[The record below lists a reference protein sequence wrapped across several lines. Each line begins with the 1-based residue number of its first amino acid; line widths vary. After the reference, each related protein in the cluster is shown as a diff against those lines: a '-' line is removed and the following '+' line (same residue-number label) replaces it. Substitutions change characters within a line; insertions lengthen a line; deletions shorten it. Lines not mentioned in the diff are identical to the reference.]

1 MTQSSFLA
9 RVAWVVGLVLLAFI
23 ASLRAQIVP
32 QVSSD
37 APAPAQATTPPA
49 QAPGVQVPS
58 SVDPAPTSQGPPEE
72 STAGQDGPDSDAG
85 TFVFKKQVEEV
96 VLHATVVD
104 GERRLITNLDRTTFA
119 VFENGVPQ
127 SLTSFRR
134 EDVPVAIGVLIDNSG
149 SMRAKRDK
157 VNQAVLNLV
166 RASNPQDEVFVVNF
180 SDWPYLDQDF
190 TSDVSLLQQAL
201 QKISDRGKTALYD
214 AIVAAA
220 NHLSKSASLE
230 KKVLLVVT
238 DGADNASQQSLQE
251 AAQRLQKENGPTLYA
266 IGLMGESPRP
276 LGVDAL
282 RTLAAST
289 GGVAYF
295 PQTLDEV
302 GSIAQAVAHDIRNQ
316 YTIGYKPAVPQRNGG
331 YRSIK
336 VEAVARGYKQLTV
349 HTRTGYYAGDTAR

>member
-1 MTQSSFLA
+1 MNRYSLF
-9 RVAWVVGLVLLAFI
+9 AWISWILGLLLLAFV
-23 ASLRAQIVP
+23 ASLRAQIEP
-32 QVSSD
+32 HPLSDVSGPAQTTTSPS
-37 APAPAQATTPPA
+37 PAPLSADQSPA
-49 QAPGVQVPS
+49 SP
-58 SVDPAPTSQGPPEE
+58 
-72 STAGQDGPDSDAG
+72 GQDAPDSDAG
-85 TFVFKKQVEEV
+85 VFVFKKQVEEV

-104 GERRLITNLDRTTFA
+104 EDRHLITNLDRNTFA
-119 VFENGVPQ
+119 VFENDTPQ
-127 SLTSFRR
+127 ALTSFRR
-134 EDVPVAIGVLIDNSG
+134 EDVPVALGVLIDNSG
-149 SMRAKRDK
+149 SMRSKREK
-157 VNQAVLNLV
+157 INQAVLNLV

-190 TSDVSLLQQAL
+190 TPDINLLQQAL

-220 NHLSKSASLE
+220 NHLNKSASLE
-230 KKVLLVVT
+230 KKVILVVT

-251 AAQRLQKENGPTLYA
+251 AAQRLQREDGPTLYA

-276 LGVDAL
+276 LGADAL

-289 GGVAYF
+289 GGVAFF

-302 GSIAQAVAHDIRNQ
+302 GAIAQAVAHDIRNQ

-336 VEAVARGYKQLTV
+336 VEARAQGYKQLTV
-349 HTRTGYYAGDTAR
+349 QTRTGYYAGGAAH